1 MAITEIVYFVGDNCA
16 ELEVSRDGVLLPL
29 DGVTRMVLTLENG
42 SGDAVID
49 SDAQPAALSWQ
60 SPGKL
65 KFKLGGVGLAPGTYA
80 ARLIVYDP
88 THPNGQVLI
97 DGFKPHALMFDLRAM
112 P

>member
-1 MAITEIVYFVGDNCA
+1 MAITEIVYLGRDNRS
-16 ELEVSRDGVLLPL
+16 ELEVSRAGVLMPW

-42 SGDAVID
+42 GSDAVID
-49 SDAQPAALSWQ
+49 SEVQPAALSWQ

-65 KFKLGGVGLAPGTYA
+65 VLKLGGVSLPPGQYP

-88 THPNGQVLI
+88 THPNGQVLV
-97 DGFKPHALMFDLRAM
+97 DGFKPYALMFDLRAM